1 MVFIPLVVVAILL
14 QSYHWVPTYA
24 RQTAGNPERLVRY
37 IDAGIGD
44 AAILNPILNAD
55 SASANIVARC
65 FDGLLDYDEELHL
78 RGRLATAW
86 QISEEAAFPLADGV
100 DGEQVARRVRALLGA
115 VVTAVAVEPPRQ
127 GVVEVRLAEGAAPVA
142 ITVDSPATLHLELS
156 EVVGDLFDQ
165 LAEVM
170 ATARLAEGA
179 RRTRIRAP
187 AGVTEAD
194 LAPHLD
200 ELLPLAVERPVIDF
214 TLRRGV
220 RFHDGQPF
228 TAADVLFTYQA
239 IMDPANVSPRTSDF
253 EPIAAV
259 EVVEPYRVRVVYKRL
274 FSPAITAWTMGIL
287 PEHLL
292 NRQAL
297 AQEAA
302 AKRLTGELSVIFSRS
317 SSASWQERAAKML
330 TGEPLAHFGMRDAD
344 FNRHPIGTGP
354 FRFVSWSSDE
364 EIVLARFD
372 DYWEGPPE
380 YRDYVYRILPDVFI
394 QELEFRAGTIDSYGA
409 EPHQVARY
417 KKDARYQPFSRLG
430 TGYTYLGY
438 NLRQPM
444 FQDVRV
450 RRALGM
456 AVDVEQ
462 IIRYLLYGEGEQ
474 VSGPYP
480 RTTPWYDPEVGS
492 LPFDP
497 AAAGRLLDEA
507 GWRVGEDGIRAKDGQ
522 RLAFTLITNHG
533 NAQRKAIGTIVQD
546 QWRKIG
552 VDCAFQLFEW
562 AVFLKDFIN
571 PGRFDACILGW
582 SMGNDFDL
590 YQLWHSSQTHPQ
602 QLNFVGYANP
612 EADALIEQLRRTY
625 DEPTQTRLARR
636 LHARIAA
643 DAPYTFLFAP
653 RGTTVLDRRIVVVRR
668 LAGGREQYEPIRPTK
683 SGEIGFYFN
692 RWRKLAEAPVFAE

>member
-1 MVFIPLVVVAILL
+1 MLFLPLVVVAILF
-14 QSYHWVPTYA
+14 QSYLWVPTYA
-24 RQTAGNPERLVRY
+24 RQTVGNPERLVRY

-55 SASANIVARC
+55 SASANIVSRC

-86 QISEEAAFPLADGV
+86 EIHERAAFPLADGV
-100 DGEQVARRVRALLGA
+100 DPAAVARRVRARLGD
-115 VVTAVAVEPPRQ
+115 VMTAIRVEPPRRVEATLKL
-127 GVVEVRLAEGAAPVA
+127 GAKGKPVAVSVARPAYLHLTLTEVVPDLFDRLAEVVAA
-142 ITVDSPATLHLELS
+142 T
-156 EVVGDLFDQ
+156 
-165 LAEVM
+165 
-170 ATARLAEGA
+170 RLPEAV
-179 RRTRIRAP
+179 RRGRISAP
-187 AGVTEAD
+187 AGVAEAD
-194 LAPHLD
+194 LSPHFD
-200 ELLPLAVERPVIDF
+200 ALLPLAVEQPVIDF
-214 TLRRGV
+214 HLRHGV
-220 RFHDGQPF
+220 LFHDGHPF
-228 TAADVLFTYQA
+228 SANDVLFTWRA
-239 IMDPANVSPRTSDF
+239 IMDPVNLSPRASDF
-253 EPIAAV
+253 EPIEAI
-259 EVVEPYRVRVVYKRL
+259 EVVDPYQVRVVYKRL
-274 FSPAITAWTMGIL
+274 FSPAITAWTIGIL

-292 NRQAL
+292 NRAAL
-297 AQEAA
+297 EAEA
-302 AKRLTGELSVIFSRS
+302 RAKGLTGD
-317 SSASWQERAAKML
+317 K
-330 TGEPLAHFGMRDAD
+330 LAHFGMRDSA
-344 FNRHPIGTGP
+344 FNRHPIGAGA

-372 DYWEGPPE
+372 DYWEGPAE
-380 YRDYVYRILPDVFI
+380 YRDYVYRVLPDVFI

-417 KKDARYQPFSRLG
+417 KKDPRYQPFSRLG
-430 TGYTYLGY
+430 SGYTYIGY

-462 IIRYLLYGEGEQ
+462 IIRYLLYGEGER
-474 VSGPYP
+474 VTGPYP
-480 RTTPWYDPEVGS
+480 RTTPWYDRSVKP
-492 LPFDP
+492 LPYDP
-497 AAAGRLLDEA
+497 AAAARLLDEA
-507 GWRVGEDGIRAKDGQ
+507 GWHLGADGIRAKEGS

-552 VDCAFQLFEW
+552 VDCSFQLFEW

-582 SMGNDFDL
+582 SMGRDFDL

-612 EADALIEQLRRTY
+612 KADRLIEELRRTY
-625 DEPTQTRLARR
+625 DEATQTRLARR
-636 LHARIAA
+636 LHRVIAA

-653 RGTTVLDRRIVVVRR
+653 RGTTVLDKRIVVVRHNPDGSER
-668 LAGGREQYEPIRPTK
+668 YERIRPTK

-692 RWRKLAEAPVFAE
+692 RWRKLPEAPVFTE